1 MSPNTRF
8 IEAVEEL
15 KKLGKVQDYKS
26 FAESIGV
33 SKSFLSDIKSER
45 KKVSVE
51 VLYRMKNKYPDTD
64 LEYIITGERAKA
76 QPPHT
81 ISTPQI
87 ESDTTRLL
95 MDRIQEMAEEI
106 GRLKYQLQEARTS
119 NDHRLKSAGDVTL
132 EESARA
138 V

>member
-1 MSPNTRF
+1 MSPNARF
-8 IEAVEEL
+8 IEVVEEL
-15 KKLGKVQDYKS
+15 KSLGKVQDYKG

-33 SKSFLSDIKSER
+33 SKSFFSDIKSER

-51 VLYRMKNKYPDTD
+51 VLSRMKNQYPGID
-64 LEYIITGERAKA
+64 LVYIITGEKEEI
-76 QPPHT
+76 QPSHVT
-81 ISTPQI
+81 ASS
-87 ESDTTRLL
+87 ESDVTRLL

-106 GRLKYQLQEARTS
+106 GRLKYQLNESRTS
-119 NDHRLKSAGDVTL
+119 DEQRLKSAGDVTL